1 MAQMDCNKLWEKN
14 NTEPNGVAAIARR
27 AAETEGNAT
36 VVGSIVAPA
45 TAPIHAVGPR
55 RRTRRVSLRIAAITA
70 RPILAPLPHI
80 TTHIIQAQFI
90 RLFLFY
96 GVCLAA
102 TIIRVPSH
110 IAQGI
115 ATCIL
120 IPSTLLT
127 TASSIFPLC
136 FSG

>member
-1 MAQMDCNKLWEKN
+1 MDCNKLWEKN
-14 NTEPNGVAAIARR
+14 NTEPNVFAAKARR
-27 AAETEGNAT
+27 VAVTAGNAT
-36 VVGSIVAPA
+36 AGSSVEPA
-45 TAPIHAVGPR
+45 TAPSHAVGPR

-96 GVCLAA
+96 GVCLA
-102 TIIRVPSH
+102 TDIFPIPSH